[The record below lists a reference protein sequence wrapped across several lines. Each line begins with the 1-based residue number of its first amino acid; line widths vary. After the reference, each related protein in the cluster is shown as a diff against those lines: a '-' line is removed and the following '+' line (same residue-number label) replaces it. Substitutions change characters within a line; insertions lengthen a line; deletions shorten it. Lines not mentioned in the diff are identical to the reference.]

1 MGSPAA
7 IRKTRKHQERTS
19 ARAAE
24 AGPLIRKMPRIT
36 INGPRAPRILW
47 IPGLGG
53 DRVMFAPLI
62 SRLDQLV
69 YPAPLHSFLEYPDVM
84 PGEVDSLESLAAL
97 LAQGILPEEP
107 YDLAIGCSM
116 GGMMVQIL
124 RMKGWL
130 DTRKCVLLSTGMSGQ
145 DLIPVVRM
153 AAAIPPLPG
162 FLRRPA
168 QTIIAGLYP
177 LFRLGV
183 PTAADLG
190 RMFSRF
196 PRTIFFEAPRWIR
209 DWKGV
214 PAPFYEDS
222 IVVHGTHDP
231 LMSYSRVA
239 ARKMPDLR
247 IEGGSHILFA
257 THADEVAAY
266 LAPYLSVPPGEA
278 SRKKSTRP
286 GPQGK
291 IQRSG
296 QTKQRS
302 QRSGAKKKLRAAR

>member
-1 MGSPAA
+1 M
-7 IRKTRKHQERTS
+7 
-19 ARAAE
+19 
-24 AGPLIRKMPRIT
+24 
-36 INGPRAPRILW
+36 
-47 IPGLGG
+47 
-53 DRVMFAPLI
+53 
-62 SRLDQLV
+62 
-69 YPAPLHSFLEYPDVM
+69 HSFLEYPDVM

-107 YDLAIGCSM
+107 YDLAVGCSM
-116 GGMMVQIL
+116 GGMMLQIL

-130 DTRKCVLLSTGMSGQ
+130 DTRKCVLLSTGLSGQ
-145 DLIPVVRM
+145 DLIPVVRL
-153 AAAIPPLPG
+153 AAALPPLPG

-168 QTIIAGLYP
+168 QSLIAGLYP

-196 PRTIFFEAPRWIR
+196 PHTIFFEAPRWIR

-239 ARKMPDLR
+239 ARKQPDLR

-257 THADEVAAY
+257 THADEIAAY
-266 LAPYLSVPPGEA
+266 LAPHLSVPSGEA
-278 SRKKSTRP
+278 SRMQGSAPGARGKSKRPAVKKS
-286 GPQGK
+286 
-291 IQRSG
+291 
-296 QTKQRS
+296 RS
-302 QRSGAKKKLRAAR
+302 QGPRVGTKVRTAR